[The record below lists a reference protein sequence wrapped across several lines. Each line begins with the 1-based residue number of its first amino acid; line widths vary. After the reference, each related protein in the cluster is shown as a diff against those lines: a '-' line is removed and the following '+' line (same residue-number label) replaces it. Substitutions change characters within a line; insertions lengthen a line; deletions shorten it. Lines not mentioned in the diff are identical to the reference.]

1 MKRVAA
7 NDTSSSNSTS
17 NSKQPGDT
25 GLNQVEQ
32 AVTQGSAYEVI
43 RKRLHDQ
50 GNQLEALASRLNQQ
64 RLDEFGST
72 EMQVIGRTRVRT
84 ENNCVARDIVRVG
97 DHLLFGYNVFL
108 GLKKTTQIADVFAL
122 FKLAER
128 DGTLE
133 MDPVALDNTF
143 LADAR
148 FQSDFNELYTYY
160 KNTLLTQLVQRDGKL
175 LASFQIGERLTD
187 VRVFRWSVSADGSQV
202 EYIDNRGE
210 RDIQLP
216 SPYDF
221 EWRPVARELIVEGRH
236 PHLNILDTIFVDTIA
251 GDLTIKVENNTATG
265 KGIYAE
271 PVEDPNQSL
280 DDAEFFYAELGQL
293 ILLKIRPYQ
302 ENQWRYLV
310 FNRLNEKVVRID
322 AIGQSCVQLPEN
334 HGIVF
339 PGGYYLQTG
348 DYKTFDEPNVGLR
361 FKRAIKSPNGE
372 DVLFLFYEPA
382 SGLVAL
388 YPYNMIERQLRNP
401 VYAHGY
407 GRFEDGRIVVF
418 YAEQEATRVHPMQ
431 IWQTPFCSDLYAS
444 QAAPSKSFF
453 GRIGNAELVRG
464 ISDLFSVCQLIRK
477 PDPRSTHY
485 HELCKF
491 TGRLFDQYHWLDAGE
506 LKEIR
511 SLLRQVIDTGE
522 LILDEF
528 EKVTAIRRSSDDAL
542 QKADAE
548 VKSLLKQLQP
558 DSWHSPQPFVQGLA
572 DIRRLRGHLLTI
584 AEYRYIDTDRIA
596 AMGQQL
602 EKAQQQLSEKAVAF
616 LAKDEALKPLY
627 QDLAEQEKIIAGVT
641 IRADLQAPLEALEKL
656 GAGLDLLTET
666 ISGITQAEANTR
678 TRIIDGIS
686 ALYAQLNQARARAQ
700 NKRKD
705 LGSAEAL
712 AQFSAQFKL
721 LAQSVTNGLSMA
733 TTPERCDEQLS
744 RIMNQL
750 QELES
755 QFGEYDQFLADILA
769 KREEIFES
777 FETHKQQLLDERQR
791 RGQTLQDAAN
801 RIIDGIKRRSEKF
814 KSEDEFN
821 TFFSSD
827 PLVEKL
833 RQLANQ
839 LRDLEDSV
847 RADDVEAKLK
857 GVRDQS
863 VRGLRD
869 KADIYEAGGNV
880 IRLGPRHRFSV
891 NTQEL
896 DLTLLARDDGLYF
909 HLTGTDFYEKLPAD
923 VLANSQQY
931 WSMAL
936 VSETAQVSRA
946 EYLAYSILQ
955 RAQQQRDGL
964 DWTTLQQA
972 RLQED
977 ALLELVRRYAEP
989 RYREGYE
996 RGIHDHDA
1004 ARILLALLPVFEM
1017 AELLRFD
1024 GQSRALAIL
1033 FWSTVQQQDA
1043 TRHWPVQAQAAVQMQ
1058 KLFGADT
1065 ALQQLLE
1072 EIRQLLV
1079 PFLQA
1084 NALACDSAQQTRAA
1098 NYLLLELAR
1107 GNGEFSVTRAAVTLV
1122 DQLRLALGAANASN
1136 TLEASIKALQARPGD
1151 AYRFVLGWIRAWLHK
1166 QANTEL
1172 APYAEEAA
1180 VRLLVDSQLRWR
1192 PRELQLRVEVDGL
1205 LSSHARI
1212 EQGRLRFQL
1221 DEFLLRLQ
1229 QHDEIAVPGYQAFL
1243 QQRQQ
1248 VIEQEKKRLRLSQF
1262 KPRPLSSFVRN
1273 KLINESYLPIIG
1285 DNLAK
1290 QMGTV
1295 GDNKRTDL
1303 MGLLMLISPPGY
1315 GKTTLMEYVA
1325 NRLGLI
1331 FMKINCPSLGHEVT
1345 SLDPQ
1350 QAPNA
1355 TARQELEKLNLA
1367 LEMGNNAMLY
1377 LDDIQHTDPEFLQK
1391 FISLCDG
1398 TRRIE
1403 GVWKGQTKTYDMRGK
1418 KFCVVMAG
1426 NPYTESG
1433 DVFKI
1438 PDMLA
1443 NRADIYNL
1451 GDVLGGMEEVFAL
1464 SYIENSMT
1472 SNPVLAPLATRDMA
1486 DFYRFIDKARG
1497 RTINEA
1503 EMKHPYSAAESREI
1517 VETLQKLFQIQR
1529 VVLKVNQQYI
1539 ASAAQDDRY
1548 RTEPPFKLQ
1557 GSYRN
1562 MNKMAEKISA
1572 VMTEQEMLTLIDDH
1586 YLGEAQLLTTGTEAN
1601 LLKLGELRGTLTPEQ
1616 QARWDA
1622 IRKEFQRQ
1630 KQVGGDD
1637 ADTGTKVVLQLHSMN
1652 EHLQQAAQ
1660 AITDSRS
1667 HNESDWARDLVGR
1680 IEQTQQQLVQVLE
1693 QSLRGFADAI
1703 GTINQQVEVVN
1714 QPVPGIDEIL
1724 KTLANTLENSI
1735 YPLVRVM
1742 DGKLDLD
1749 LRTHDK
1755 MKQILEQI
1763 RSLDV
1768 RMTRLK
1774 HISKGG
1780 SAPES
1785 PAE

>member
-1 MKRVAA
+1 MTAIDPIHDKTPH
-7 NDTSSSNSTS
+7 DSD
-17 NSKQPGDT
+17 QQ
-25 GLNQVEQ
+25 QVEQ
-32 AVTQGSAYEVI
+32 AVTQGGAYEVI
-43 RKRLHDQ
+43 RRRLQEQ
-50 GNQLEALASRLNQQ
+50 GNRLEGLAGSLNQQ
-64 RLDEFGST
+64 RLEEFGST
-72 EMQVIGRTRVRT
+72 EMQIIGRTRVRT

-97 DHLLFGYNVFL
+97 EHLLFGYNVFM
-108 GLKKTTQIADVFAL
+108 GLKKATQVEDVFAVFRL
-122 FKLAER
+122 VER
-128 DGTLE
+128 DGHLE
-133 MDPVALDNTF
+133 MDPLALENSF

-160 KNTLLTQLVQRDGKL
+160 KNTFLVQLVQREGRL

-187 VRVFRWSVSADGSQV
+187 VRVFRWSVSASGDAI

-221 EWRPVARELIVEGRH
+221 EWKPVAREWIVEGRH

-251 GDLTIKVENNTATG
+251 GDLTIKVENNTSTG
-265 KGIYAE
+265 MGIYAE

-280 DDAEFFYAELGQL
+280 DDAEFLYAELGQL

-302 ENQWRYLV
+302 EQQWRYLV
-310 FNRLNEKVVRID
+310 FNRLNQKVVRID
-322 AIGQSCVQLPEN
+322 AIGESCVQLPEN

-339 PGGYYLQTG
+339 PGGFYLQTG
-348 DYKTFDEPNVGLR
+348 DYKTFAESHDGLR
-361 FKRAIKSPNGE
+361 FKRAIRSPNGE
-372 DVLFLFYEPA
+372 DVLYVFYEPVG
-382 SGLVAL
+382 GLVAL

-401 VYAHGY
+401 LYAHGY

-464 ISDLFSVCQLIRK
+464 LSDLFSVCHLIRK
-477 PDPRSTHY
+477 SDPAAAHY
-485 HELCKF
+485 HELCRF
-491 TGRLFDQYHWLDAGE
+491 AARLFDQYHWLGADE
-506 LKEIR
+506 LSDIEN
-511 SLLRQVIDTGE
+511 LLRQIIETGE

-528 EKVTAIRRSSDDAL
+528 EKVTAIRRSSDEAL
-542 QKADAE
+542 QKAEGE
-548 VKSLLKQLQP
+548 VQGLLKQLQP
-558 DSWHSPQPFVQGLA
+558 DSWHSPQPFVKALA
-572 DIRRLRGHLLTI
+572 DIRHLRGHLLTI
-584 AEYRYIDTDRIA
+584 AGYRYIDTQRIEHFN
-596 AMGQQL
+596 QQL
-602 EKAQQQLSEKAVAF
+602 EKAQLAVSEKAVTF
-616 LAKDEALKPLY
+616 LAKEEAFKPLY
-627 QDLAEQEKIIAGVT
+627 RDLAEQENIIAAVA
-641 IRADLQAPLEALEKL
+641 IRADMQAPLQALETL
-656 GAGLDLLTET
+656 GEGLDLLTET

-678 TRIIDGIS
+678 TAIIESIS
-686 ALYAQLNQARARAQ
+686 TLYAHLNQARARAR
-700 NKRKD
+700 NKLKE

-721 LAQSVTNGLSMA
+721 LGQSVTSGLAMA
-733 TTPERCDEQLS
+733 TTPQRCDEQLS
-744 RIMNQL
+744 RILNQL

-755 QFGEYDQFLADILA
+755 QFGEYDHFLADILA
-769 KREEIFES
+769 KREDIFES
-777 FETHKQQLLDERQR
+777 FESHKQQLLDDRQR
-791 RGQTLQDAAN
+791 RAQTLQDAAL
-801 RIIDGIKRRSEKF
+801 RIIDGIRRRSERF
-814 KSEDEFN
+814 ATEDDLN

-833 RQLANQ
+833 RQLAQQ
-839 LRDLEDSV
+839 LRELDDSV
-847 RADDVEAKLK
+847 RADDIEARIKAVK
-857 GVRDQS
+857 DQA

-896 DLTLLARDDGLYF
+896 DLTLLPRGDGLYF
-909 HLTGTDFYEKLPAD
+909 HLVGTDFYEKLPAEMLPD
-923 VLANSQQY
+923 SEVY
-931 WSMAL
+931 WAMSSS
-936 VSETAQVSRA
+936 SETASVSRV

-955 RAQQQRDGL
+955 AAQQHQEGL
-964 DWTTLQQA
+964 DLALLQQE
-972 RLQED
+972 RLQTES
-977 ALLELVRRYAEP
+977 LLDIVRRFAEP

-1004 ARILLALLPVFEM
+1004 TLLLQQLLPVYEG
-1017 AELLRFD
+1017 ADLLRFD
-1024 GQSRALAIL
+1024 GRSRALAVL
-1033 FWSTVQQQDA
+1033 FWHTVQTDEQA
-1043 TRHWPVQAQAAVQMQ
+1043 ANWMVQAQSALQMQ
-1058 KLFGADT
+1058 KLLGST
-1065 ALQQLLE
+1065 IALQQLQQELE
-1072 EIRQLLV
+1072 QV
-1079 PFLQA
+1079 FAAFLQR
-1084 NALACDSAQQTRAA
+1084 NGFGVDSAGVQRSVQ
-1098 NYLLLELAR
+1098 YLILELAR
-1107 GNGEFSVTRAAVTLV
+1107 PTLEFSITRAAVTLME
-1122 DQLRLALGAANASN
+1122 QLRQALSVGNASA
-1136 TLEASIKALQARPGD
+1136 TLEASIKALQHQPGA
-1151 AYRFVLGWIRAWLHK
+1151 AYRFVLGWMQAWLAR
-1166 QANTEL
+1166 QDNTEL
-1172 APYAEEAA
+1172 APYADEAA
-1180 VRLLVDSQLRWR
+1180 ARLLVDSQVRWQ
-1192 PRELQLRVEVDGL
+1192 PRELNLRLQVDGL
-1205 LSSHARI
+1205 LSAHSRI
-1212 EQGRLRFQL
+1212 QQGTLTLQL

-1229 QHDEIAVPGYQAFL
+1229 QHSEQVVLGYQHFL

-1248 VIEQEKKRLRLSQF
+1248 IIEQEKAHLRLHQF
-1262 KPRPLSSFVRN
+1262 KARPLSSFVRN
-1273 KLINESYLPIIG
+1273 RLINESYLPIIG

-1295 GDNKRTDL
+1295 GENKRTDL

-1331 FMKINCPSLGHEVT
+1331 FMKINCPSLGHDVT

-1367 LEMGNNAMLY
+1367 LEMGNNTMLY
-1377 LDDIQHTDPEFLQK
+1377 LDDIQHTHAEFLQK

-1426 NPYTESG
+1426 NPYTETG
-1433 DVFKI
+1433 EVFRI

-1472 SNPVLAPLATRDMA
+1472 SNPVLAPLAVRDMA
-1486 DFYRFIDKARG
+1486 DFYRFVDMARG
-1497 RTINEA
+1497 RAINEA

-1517 VETLQKLFQIQR
+1517 VETLHKLFMLQE

-1539 ASAAQDDRY
+1539 ASAAQDDRF

-1562 MNKMAEKISA
+1562 MNKMAEKVSA
-1572 VMTEQEMLTLIDDH
+1572 VMTQQELLNLIDDH
-1586 YLGEAQLLTTGTEAN
+1586 YLGEAQLLTSGTEAN
-1601 LLKLGELRGTLTPEQ
+1601 LLKLGELRATLTAEQ
-1616 QARWDA
+1616 KARWEA
-1622 IRKEFQRQ
+1622 IKKEFQRQ
-1630 KQVGGDD
+1630 KQMGGDD
-1637 ADTGTKVVLQLHSMN
+1637 ADVGTKVVMQLHAMG
-1652 EHLQQAAQ
+1652 EHLQAAASVLAQ
-1660 AITDSRS
+1660 QNQPERQSLS
-1667 HNESDWARDLVGR
+1667 QNLLSSFEKN
-1680 IEQTQQQLVQVLE
+1680 QQQMAQVLE
-1693 QSLRGFADAI
+1693 RALQGFADGI
-1703 GTINQQVEVVN
+1703 SRINQQVEVVN
-1714 QPVPGIDEIL
+1714 QPVPGIEQLL
-1724 KTLANTLENSI
+1724 KTLADTLENSI

-1749 LRTHDK
+1749 LRTHDR

-1774 HISKGG
+1774 HMNRGG
-1780 SAPES
+1780 SRPEPES
-1785 PAE
+1785 

>member
-1 MKRVAA
+1 MAA
-7 NDTSSSNSTS
+7 NESKINPQTSTPNAPDLT
-17 NSKQPGDT
+17 
-25 GLNQVEQ
+25 QVEQ
-32 AVTQGSAYEVI
+32 AVTQGGAYEVI
-43 RKRLHDQ
+43 RKRLQDQ

-72 EMQVIGRTRVRT
+72 EMQIIGRTRVRT

-108 GLKKTTQIADVFAL
+108 GLKKSTQIADVFAI
-122 FKLAER
+122 FKLVER
-128 DGTLE
+128 DGNLE
-133 MDPVALDNTF
+133 MDAVSLDNSF

-160 KNTLLTQLVQRDGKL
+160 KSTFLTQLVQRDGKL

-187 VRVFRWSVSADGSQV
+187 VRVFRWSVSADGKTV

-221 EWRPVARELIVEGRH
+221 EWKPVVRELIVEGRH

-251 GDLTIKVENNTATG
+251 GDLTVKVENNTATG
-265 KGIYAE
+265 QGIYAE

-302 ENQWRYLV
+302 EQQWRFLV
-310 FNRLNEKVVRID
+310 FNRLNQKVVRID

-348 DYKTFDEPNVGLR
+348 DYKTFDEPNAGLR

-372 DVLFLFYEPA
+372 DVLFVFYEPGA
-382 SGLVAL
+382 GLVAL

-407 GRFEDGRIVVF
+407 GRFEDGRIVLF

-464 ISDLFSVCQLIRK
+464 ISDLFGVCQLIRK
-477 PDPRSTHY
+477 PDPRATHY

-491 TGRLFDQYHWLDAGE
+491 ASRLFDQYHWLGADE
-506 LKEIR
+506 LDDTEH
-511 SLLRQVIDTGE
+511 LLRQIIETGE

-528 EKVTAIRRSSDDAL
+528 EKVTAIRRSSDEAL
-542 QKADAE
+542 KKADAE
-548 VKSLLKQLQP
+548 VKALLKQLHP
-558 DSWHSPQPFVQGLA
+558 DSWHAPQPFVQGLA

-584 AEYRYIDTDRIA
+584 AEYRYIDTQRIA
-596 AMGQQL
+596 DLNQQL
-602 EKAQQQLSEKAVAF
+602 EKAQLNLSEKAVAF

-627 QDLAEQEKIIAGVT
+627 QDLAAQEKIIAAVS
-641 IRADLQAPLEALEKL
+641 IRADMQAPLQALEQL
-656 GAGLDLLTET
+656 GQGLDLLTET

-678 TRIIDGIS
+678 TRIIESIS
-686 ALYAQLNQARARAQ
+686 TLYAHLNQARARAQ
-700 NKRKD
+700 NKLKE

-721 LAQSVTNGLSMA
+721 LAQSVTNGLAMA
-733 TTPERCDEQLS
+733 TTPQRCDEQLS
-744 RIMNQL
+744 RIMTQL

-755 QFGEYDQFLADILA
+755 QFGEYDQFLTDILA
-769 KREEIFES
+769 KREDIFES

-791 RGQTLQDAAN
+791 RAQTLQDAAN
-801 RIIDGIKRRSEKF
+801 RIVDGIKRRTEKF
-814 KSEDEFN
+814 KSEDELN

-827 PLVEKL
+827 PLIEKL
-833 RQLANQ
+833 RQLAQQ
-839 LRDLEDSV
+839 LRGLDDSV
-847 RADDVEAKLK
+847 RADDVDAKLK
-857 GVRDQS
+857 AVKDQS

-869 KADIYEAGGNV
+869 KADIYEADGNV

-896 DLTLLARDDGLYF
+896 DLTLLPREDGLYF
-909 HLTGTDFYEKLPAD
+909 HLTGTDFYEKLPGD
-923 VLANSQQY
+923 LLHGSEQY
-931 WSMAL
+931 WNMAL
-936 VSETAQVSRA
+936 PSETAAVSRV

-955 RAQQQRDGL
+955 AAQQNQDGL
-964 DWTTLQQA
+964 DLATLQQA
-972 RLQED
+972 RLQAD
-977 ALLELVRRYAEP
+977 ALGAQVRRFSEP

-1004 ARILLALLPVFEM
+1004 VLLLQQLLPVFEG

-1024 GQSRALAIL
+1024 GRSRALAAL
-1033 FWSTVQQQDA
+1033 FWSQAQREPKA
-1043 TRHWPVQAQAAVQMQ
+1043 AHWIVQAQSAVQMQ
-1058 KLFGADT
+1058 KLFGAST
-1065 ALQQLLE
+1065 ALNQLQQEMLGA
-1072 EIRQLLV
+1072 IT
-1079 PFLQA
+1079 PFLQQNQFDVD
-1084 NALACDSAQQTRAA
+1084 NAAISRSVQ
-1098 NYLLLELAR
+1098 YLILELAR
-1107 GNGEFSVTRAAVTLV
+1107 NTVEFTVTRAAVTLME
-1122 DQLRLALGAANASN
+1122 QLRLALGAANASA
-1136 TLEASIKALQARPGD
+1136 TLDASIKSLQDQPG
-1151 AYRFVLGWIRAWLHK
+1151 AAFRFVLGWIHAWLHK

-1180 VRLLVDSQLRWR
+1180 VRLLVDSQLRWQ
-1192 PRELQLRVEVDGL
+1192 PRELNLRVQVQGL
-1205 LSSHARI
+1205 LSSHPRI
-1212 EQGRLRFQL
+1212 QQGTLTLQL

-1229 QHDEIAVPGYQAFL
+1229 QHSDITVPGYQAFL

-1248 VIEQEKKRLRLSQF
+1248 VIEQEKKRLRLNQF
-1262 KPRPLSSFVRN
+1262 KAKPLSSFVRN

-1295 GDNKRTDL
+1295 GENKRTDL

-1331 FMKINCPSLGHEVT
+1331 FMKINCPSLGHDVA

-1355 TARQELEKLNLA
+1355 TARQELEKINLA
-1367 LEMGNNAMLY
+1367 LEMGNNTMLY
-1377 LDDIQHTDPEFLQK
+1377 LDDIQHTHPEFLQK

-1426 NPYTESG
+1426 NPYTETG
-1433 DVFKI
+1433 EVFKI

-1451 GDVLGGMEEVFAL
+1451 GDVLGGMEEAFAL
-1464 SYIENSMT
+1464 SYIENGMT

-1486 DFYRFIDKARG
+1486 DFYRFVDKAKG

-1503 EMKHPYSAAESREI
+1503 ELKHPYSAAESREI
-1517 VETLQKLFQIQR
+1517 VETLQKLFSIQQ

-1572 VMTEQEMLTLIDDH
+1572 VMTDKELLTLIDDH

-1601 LLKLGELRGTLTPEQ
+1601 LLKLAELRGTLTEEK

-1622 IRKEFQRQ
+1622 IKKEFQRQ
-1630 KQVGGDD
+1630 KQVGGDE
-1637 ADTGTKVVLQLHSMN
+1637 ADTGTKVVLQLHSMA
-1652 EHLQQAAQ
+1652 EHLQTAAT
-1660 AITDSRS
+1660 AITQQSQQS
-1667 HNESDWARDLVGR
+1667 TQQDLVASIDR
-1680 IEQTQQQLVQVLE
+1680 NQQQMVQMLE
-1693 QSLRGFADAI
+1693 RSLRGFADAV
-1703 GTINQQVEVVN
+1703 GKINQQVEVIN
-1714 QPVPGIDEIL
+1714 QPVPGIDQLL
-1724 KTLANTLENSI
+1724 KTLADTLENSI

-1749 LRTHDK
+1749 LRTHER

-1763 RSLDV
+1763 RSLDA

-1780 SAPES
+1780 SSPE
-1785 PAE
+1785 PEA